1 MKKLIKKL
9 LREEIS
15 KCVQLFPTDE
25 VINYIKNFD
34 SDELLRVVVYL
45 LLFLIDT
52 HLGFQKRYN

>member
-1 MKKLIKKL
+1 MKKLIKL

-34 SDELLRVVVYL
+34 SDEQLLRVVYL

>member
-34 SDELLRVVVYL
+34 SDEQLLRSGLPTIILDRYA
-45 LLFLIDT
+45 F
-52 HLGFQKRYN
+52 GFSEKVI